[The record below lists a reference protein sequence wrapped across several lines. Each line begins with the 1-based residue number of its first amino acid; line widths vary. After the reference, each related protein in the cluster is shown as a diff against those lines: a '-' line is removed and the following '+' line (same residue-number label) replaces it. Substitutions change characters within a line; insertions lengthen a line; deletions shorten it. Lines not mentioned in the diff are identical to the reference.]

1 MILSYSRPPIL
12 YRIVGNTIF
21 SKLKTG
27 ALVKRYT
34 LLAEIFLCRG
44 SQGAQVTLGYVT
56 QGAVQQAGLALAC
69 CAQIYVGIGGF
80 SRLGPQL

>member
-1 MILSYSRPPIL
+1 MSAPAKMETVIGVQKFVL
-12 YRIVGNTIF
+12 
-21 SKLKTG
+21 
-27 ALVKRYT
+27 
-34 LLAEIFLCRG
+34 LCRG